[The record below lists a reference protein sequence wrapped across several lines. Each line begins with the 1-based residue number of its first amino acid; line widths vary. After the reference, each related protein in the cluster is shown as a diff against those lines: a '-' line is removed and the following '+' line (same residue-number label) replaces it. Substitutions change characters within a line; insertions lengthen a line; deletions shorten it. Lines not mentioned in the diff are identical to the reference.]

1 MFLAKVPLLIDNIA
15 RLLYVHQTLE
25 SIIEKKMLVTKIPMN
40 TNTTCLFGVI
50 KKRPYKSFQT
60 KLGLVIFFD
69 IWDEELVFNVVHKS

>member
-25 SIIEKKMLVTKIPMN
+25 YHRKKMLVTKIPMN
-40 TNTTCLFGVI
+40 TNTTCLFRVI

-60 KLGLVIFFD
+60 KLGLVIYFD
-69 IWDEELVFNVVHKS
+69 IWDEALVFNVVHKS